1 MPRPSEDRF
10 LYLIK
15 SRGSQ
20 TAGTIA
26 DRLGMSAVA
35 ARKQLGRLEADGLVS
50 FENSSGSVGRP
61 ERLWSLTEKGHARFP
76 DTHSDLTLELLRSV
90 RATFGEDGL
99 ERIIAE
105 RENATLLS
113 YDAAL
118 SACQSLEDRVN
129 ALSEIRNREGYMAE
143 WQRNDDGS
151 LMLIENHCPICAAAT
166 ECQGLCRS
174 ELAIFKTVLG
184 EGVSV
189 ERVDHILAGA
199 RRCAYRISAD
209 GEPVRHDDS

>member
-1 MPRPSEDRF
+1 MPQPAEDRF

-20 TAGTIA
+20 TAGGIA
-26 DRLGMSAVA
+26 ERLGMSAVA
-35 ARKQLGRLEADGLVS
+35 ARKQLARLEAEGLVT
-50 FENSSGSVGRP
+50 FENVSGSVGRP

-76 DTHSDLTLELLRSV
+76 DAHSDLTLEVLRSV

-99 ERIIAE
+99 ERVIAE
-105 RENATLLS
+105 REKTTLAS
-113 YDAAL
+113 YGGAL
-118 SACQSLEDRVN
+118 SDHDSLEERVK
-129 ALSEIRNREGYMAE
+129 ALTEIRDREGYMAE

-174 ELAIFKTVLG
+174 ELMIFRAVLG
-184 EGVSV
+184 DGVSV

-209 GEPVRHDDS
+209 TGSVRHDNP

>member
-1 MPRPSEDRF
+1 MSSPSEDRF

-20 TAGTIA
+20 TAGAIA
-26 DRLGMSAVA
+26 ERLGMSAVA
-35 ARKQLGRLEADGLVS
+35 ARKQLGRLEAEGLVA
-50 FENSSGSVGRP
+50 FENTSGSVGRP
-61 ERLWSLTEKGHARFP
+61 ERLWSLTDKGHARFP

-105 RENATLLS
+105 REKATRVT

-118 SACQSLEDRVN
+118 SERQSLEDRVS
-129 ALSEIRNREGYMAE
+129 ALADIRNREGYMAE

-174 ELAIFKTVLG
+174 ELLIFRAVLG
-184 EGVSV
+184 DDVSV

-199 RRCAYRISAD
+199 RRCAYRISA
-209 GEPVRHDDS
+209 GTGSA